1 MTVPERAS
9 WDTTAHLLADAERK
23 QREGER
29 QGRATSQRAVPGHLV
44 SQDMYAHLL
53 SWLSSS
59 EVPSTRTFQ
68 PGGNQLLLSSRLRD
82 NRGHKNPEPFLSN
95 SLNLSSEGRTEPAFL
110 EDKLLFVSE
119 CPLSEQAYTSTGA
132 GSIA

>member
-1 MTVPERAS
+1 M
-9 WDTTAHLLADAERK
+9 
-23 QREGER
+23 
-29 QGRATSQRAVPGHLV
+29 SQH
-44 SQDMYAHLL
+44 MYAHLL

-95 SLNLSSEGRTEPAFL
+95 SLSLSSEGRTEPAFL

-119 CPLSEQAYTSTGA
+119 QVYTSTGA